1 MTAKRSRKELKKMA
15 IIYLVSMIA
24 SIFTSLVL
32 FAQCMKYKVENDRE
46 RERYHNEVMKL
57 IGK

>member
-1 MTAKRSRKELKKMA
+1 MA

-24 SIFTSLVL
+24 SVFTSLVL
-32 FAQCMKYKVENDRE
+32 FAQCVKDKIENDRE
-46 RERYHNEVMKL
+46 RERYHNEVMRL

>member
-1 MTAKRSRKELKKMA
+1 MA
-15 IIYLVSMIA
+15 IIYLASMIA
-24 SIFTSLVL
+24 SVFTSLVL
-32 FAQCMKYKVENDRE
+32 FVKCMKCKAENDRE

>member
-1 MTAKRSRKELKKMA
+1 MA

-24 SIFTSLVL
+24 SVFTSLVL
-32 FAQCMKYKVENDRE
+32 LAQCVKYKTENDRE
-46 RERYHNEVMKL
+46 RERYHNEIMKL

>member
-1 MTAKRSRKELKKMA
+1 MIARRSRKGRKKMA
-15 IIYLVSMIA
+15 IIYLVSMIT
-24 SIFTSLVL
+24 SVFTSLVL
-32 FAQCMKYKVENDRE
+32 LAQCAKYKAENDRE